1 MTDYLLNNK
10 NVMKTLY
17 SKLNMLIII
26 ALVAVIMS
34 SCKKDDTGTKS
45 VTLISDADNDGYV
58 ANSTPRMV
66 NSAGA
71 SIIVGWTSGISSR
84 GFVSFDITDIKP
96 SGDKNMVIE
105 KATLR
110 IHQKDY
116 NFLPFTGNYDGIM
129 RVAEAYLV
137 NYGTLDQA
145 DYSLAAISNCGVLA
159 SAQLPF
165 HGEASLDVTEYVAD
179 YLTEASGVSNI
190 QFRIQFTNDSNTE
203 NNSLGKARW
212 YLFPGE
218 DPDDEDYM
226 DLKPALEVTFH
237 YL

>member
-1 MTDYLLNNK
+1 
-10 NVMKTLY
+10 MKTLY
-17 SKLNMLIII
+17 SKLNIIIII
-26 ALVAVIMS
+26 ALVAGIMS
-34 SCKKDDTGTKS
+34 SCKKDDNSTKS

-58 ANSTPRMV
+58 ANSSPRMV
-66 NSAGA
+66 NSTGA

-96 SGDKNMVIE
+96 SGDKKMVIE
-105 KATLR
+105 KAILR

-137 NYGTLDQA
+137 NYGTLDKS

-165 HGEASLDVTEYVAD
+165 NGEASLNVTEYVAE
-179 YLTEASGVSNI
+179 YMTETSGVNNI

-203 NNSLGKARW
+203 DGGLSHARW

-218 DPDDEDYM
+218 DPANENYM